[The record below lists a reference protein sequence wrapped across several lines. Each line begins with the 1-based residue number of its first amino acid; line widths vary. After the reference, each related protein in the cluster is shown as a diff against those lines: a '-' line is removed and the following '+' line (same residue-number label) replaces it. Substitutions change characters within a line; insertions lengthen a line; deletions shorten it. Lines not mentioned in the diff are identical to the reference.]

1 MSRNKEQR
9 SNRMMNTLRKKLLVV
24 FLLILAAFAFL
35 GFRLY
40 TISRDNEEDYKKQIL
55 SQQEYDSKTIPYKRG
70 NIVDANGTIL
80 AVSNKV
86 YNVILDAKVL
96 LSKEEYLEPT
106 LNALH
111 TAFGLDSAEVRRYVQ
126 DNPSSQYYV
135 LATKLR

>member
-55 SQQEYDSKTIPYKRG
+55 SQRKLFRTSEE
-70 NIVDANGTIL
+70 IL
-80 AVSNKV
+80 
-86 YNVILDAKVL
+86 LT
-96 LSKEEYLEPT
+96 PT
-106 LNALH
+106 AP
-111 TAFGLDSAEVRRYVQ
+111 F
-126 DNPSSQYYV
+126 
-135 LATKLR
+135 

>member
-55 SQQEYDSKTIPYKRG
+55 SQQEYDSKIIPYKRG

-96 LSKEEYLEPT
+96 L
-106 LNALH
+106 
-111 TAFGLDSAEVRRYVQ
+111 
-126 DNPSSQYYV
+126 
-135 LATKLR
+135 

>member
-55 SQQEYDSKTIPYKRG
+55 SQ
-70 NIVDANGTIL
+70 
-80 AVSNKV
+80 
-86 YNVILDAKVL
+86 
-96 LSKEEYLEPT
+96 
-106 LNALH
+106 
-111 TAFGLDSAEVRRYVQ
+111 
-126 DNPSSQYYV
+126 
-135 LATKLR
+135 